1 MQQPTQ
7 AILTRLTLS
16 VAALAT
22 VPAYANE
29 AVPALTPQTRS
40 FTAKDTLDAAT
51 AAIAEA
57 HRAPHR
63 GPYSV
68 AEPDRNALASSINSA
83 PATPGQETP
92 APLHSIFSDGPNTN
106 TPHVPRQHLVVPD
119 GSISTS
125 RHQFLNH

>member
-1 MQQPTQ
+1 MSPHTQ
-7 AILTRLTLS
+7 LILTRLTLS

-22 VPAYANE
+22 IQAYAND
-29 AVPALTPQTRS
+29 AAPATTPQTRT

-63 GPYSV
+63 GPYI
-68 AEPDRNALASSINSA
+68 ATEANRNALASSINST

-92 APLHSIFSDGPNTN
+92 PPLHSTFSDGPNTDA
-106 TPHVPRQHLVVPD
+106 PYAPRQHLVVPD
-119 GSISTS
+119 GSVSTS
-125 RHQFLNH
+125 RHQRLNH